1 MTKYS
6 IVIPIYNEEDNIEKL
21 VKEIFYYL
29 GKFKNSFEILIID
42 DGSEDNSL
50 SLIKRLSIQYKN
62 IYCYTNGNNKGQSY
76 SIFFGIKKSKSDT
89 IITLDGDGQNNPK
102 DILKLIKIYEQDNN
116 LALLGGIRIKRK
128 DSLIKIMSSRLANFI
143 RKLILND
150 NCDDTGCSLKIFD
163 RKTFLKIPFFDGL
176 HRFLPAL
183 FSGLGKKTLFI
194 NVDHR
199 SRVYGVSKYATIDRL
214 LRGIRDLIKVKK
226 ILKDLKKSD

>member
-1 MTKYS
+1 
-6 IVIPIYNEEDNIEKL
+6 
-21 VKEIFYYL
+21 
-29 GKFKNSFEILIID
+29 
-42 DGSEDNSL
+42 
-50 SLIKRLSIQYKN
+50 
-62 IYCYTNGNNKGQSY
+62 
-76 SIFFGIKKSKSDT
+76 
-89 IITLDGDGQNNPK
+89 
-102 DILKLIKIYEQDNN
+102 
-116 LALLGGIRIKRK
+116 
-128 DSLIKIMSSRLANFI
+128 MSSRLANFI